1 MIGVVLCGGQSTR
14 MGADKGLLIQNDLT
28 WVQTAASKLSELKI
42 PVMLSINN
50 RQENAYSNF
59 DSVSQFI
66 VDHKNISVKGPLLGI
81 LSAHKE
87 FPNED
92 LFVLA
97 CDMID
102 MDIMPLQELLEF
114 YKKGL
119 HEAYVY
125 TINNNVEPLCA
136 IYTSKGLKHVL
147 DLHHQKKLAKCSM
160 MYILEC
166 TATNYISLGDASS
179 KFFANY
185 NSAED
190 FLKNEFSPQS
200 D

>member
-14 MGADKGLLIQNDLT
+14 MGVDKGLLLQKELT
-28 WVQTAASKLSELKI
+28 WVDTAASKLSTLNI
-42 PVMLSINN
+42 PVFVSINKK
-50 RQENAYSNF
+50 QENIYSK
-59 DSVSQFI
+59 SVSVAQFI
-66 VDHKNISVKGPLLGI
+66 VDDDKISVKGPLLGI
-81 LSAHKE
+81 LSVHKE

-92 LFVLA
+92 LLVLA
-97 CDMID
+97 CDMIN
-102 MDIMPLQELLEF
+102 MDIMLLGELQEF
-114 YKKGL
+114 YKEGL

-125 TINNNVEPLCA
+125 TINNNVEPLCG
-136 IYTSKGLKHVL
+136 IYTSKGLNHVL

-160 MYILEC
+160 MYVLEC
-166 TATNYISLGDASS
+166 IATNYISLGGTSS

-190 FLKNEFSPQS
+190 LLKNEFSPQN